1 MDYRD
6 RWELKDYL
14 IGKTLERRIRLFQ
27 IALILLLLGFLLNF
41 WYLQGVHGE
50 EYAHLAE
57 NNRLR
62 RLPSLPTRGTI
73 FDRGETALAATRP
86 SLDLI
91 LLREDA
97 ADLEAQLEHL
107 VPILQTS
114 YEELQ
119 ERVARG
125 KDQPAYEPL
134 VLREDVELEE
144 LARIEARREL
154 FPSLQVRETARRSY
168 VHGDL
173 FAHVIGYVGEV
184 GDAELA
190 RLGELR
196 PGDIVGKTGLERW
209 YDPGLRGLR
218 GWDLVAV
225 NNLGRRIGAAWVG
238 REPSHGEPL
247 ELTLDLRLQR
257 VLREALADEAGAG
270 IFMDPRTGE
279 VLALV
284 STPAFD
290 PNSFADGLTADA
302 WKSITEDPRRPLHD
316 RAIASYYAPGS
327 VFKVVM
333 AVAGLESGAVDPG
346 DVVHCRGSAR
356 LYNRDRLCWKRG
368 GHGNVDL
375 RRALAH
381 SCNVYFYLLGKQ
393 MGIGPINAY
402 GARFGLGQ
410 PTGIDLPGEVNGI
423 LPSRAWKREHLGE
436 PWYPG
441 DTISVAIGQGLL
453 AVTPAQMVTM
463 ISAVATGGAVV
474 TPHLVRG
481 DAGKSRRLDVKPT
494 TLAFVRGALSEAV
507 RSGTGRAA
515 SLEKVSVAG
524 KTGTAQVFRHS
535 AGVDSDDL
543 PKQERDHGW
552 FVGYA
557 PAEQPRIAFAVVV
570 EHGGHGGTSAAPVVR
585 KVLEVFFAE
594 EAEPPGAAGRR
605 ASRSPRDRR
614 DEEHRG
620 VHPPPAG

>member
-14 IGKTLERRIRLFQ
+14 IGQTLERRIRLFQ

-73 FDRGETALAATRP
+73 FDRGATALAATRP

-107 VPILQTS
+107 VPILDTS

-119 ERVARG
+119 ARVARG
-125 KDQPAYEPL
+125 KDQPAFEPL

-144 LARIEARREL
+144 LARIEARREM
-154 FPSLQVRETARRSY
+154 FPALQVRETARRSY

-209 YDPGLRGLR
+209 YDAGLRGLR

-238 REPSHGEPL
+238 HEPSHGEPL

-257 VLREALADEAGAG
+257 ALREALADEAGAG

-290 PNSFADGLTADA
+290 PNLFADGMTADA

-327 VFKVVM
+327 VFKIVM
-333 AVAGLESGAVDPG
+333 AVAGLETGAVEAG
-346 DVVHCRGSAR
+346 DIVQCGGSAR
-356 LYNRDRLCWKRG
+356 LYGRDRLCWKRG
-368 GHGNVDL
+368 GHGKVNL

-393 MGIGPINAY
+393 MGIGPIHAY
-402 GARFGLGQ
+402 GARFGLGE
-410 PTGIDLPGEVNGI
+410 PTGIDLPGEANGI

-453 AVTPAQMVTM
+453 AVTPAQIVTM
-463 ISAVATGGAVV
+463 ISAVATGGTVP

-481 DAGKSRRLDVKPT
+481 DAGAPGRLQVDPA
-494 TLAFVRGALSEAV
+494 TLAFVRGALGEAV

-515 SLEKVSVAG
+515 SLENVAVAG

-543 PKQERDHGW
+543 PKHERDHGW

-557 PAEQPRIAFAVVV
+557 PAEHPTIAFAVVV

-585 KVLEVFFAE
+585 KVLEVFFPGDR
-594 EAEPPGAAGRR
+594 EPAADTGRR
-605 ASRSPRDRR
+605 ASRPPSDRR
-614 DEEHRG
+614 DEGNRG
-620 VHPPPAG
+620 VRTPTAG

>member
-14 IGKTLERRIRLFQ
+14 IGQTLVRRIRLFQ
-27 IALILLLLGFLLNF
+27 IGVILLLLGFMLNF
-41 WYLQGVHGE
+41 WYLQGVQGE

-73 FDRGETALAATRP
+73 FDRRETALAATRP

-91 LLREDA
+91 VLPEDA
-97 ADLEAQLEHL
+97 VDLDAQLERL
-107 VPILQTS
+107 VPILDAP
-114 YEELQ
+114 YEELA
-119 ERVARG
+119 ERVDRG
-125 KDQPAYEPL
+125 TNRPAFEPV
-134 VLREDVELEE
+134 VLREDVKLAE

-190 RLGELR
+190 RADTLR
-196 PGDIVGKTGLERW
+196 LGDIVGKTGLERG
-209 YDPGLRGLR
+209 YDEWLRGER
-218 GWDLVAV
+218 GWDLVSV

-238 REPSHGEPL
+238 REPVHGEPL

-257 VLREALADEAGAG
+257 ELREALADESGAG
-270 IFMDPRTGE
+270 IFMDPWTGE

-284 STPAFD
+284 STPTFD
-290 PNSFADGLTADA
+290 PNLFADGMTPEA

-333 AVAGLESGAVDPG
+333 AVAGLETGTIKPD

-356 LYNRDRLCWKRG
+356 LYGRNRLCWKRG
-368 GHGNVDL
+368 GHGAVDL

-393 MGIGPINAY
+393 MGIEPIHEY
-402 GARFGLGQ
+402 GAKFHLGRT
-410 PTGIDLPGEVNGI
+410 TGIDLPGEAAGI
-423 LPSRAWKREHLGE
+423 LPSRDWKLEHLGE

-441 DTISVAIGQGLL
+441 DTISIAIGQGLL
-453 AVTPAQMVTM
+453 AVTPVQMATM
-463 ISAVATGGAVV
+463 ISAIATEGQVP
-474 TPHLVRG
+474 TPHLLRSNAVPSQSLGVSRSTIEIVRE
-481 DAGKSRRLDVKPT
+481 
-494 TLAFVRGALSEAV
+494 ALREAV
-507 RSGTGRAA
+507 ESGTGRAA
-515 SLEKVSVAG
+515 NLRDISVAG

-535 AGVDSDDL
+535 AGIDADEL
-543 PKQERDHGW
+543 PKEERDHAW

-557 PAEQPRIAFAVVV
+557 PAEDPKIAFAVVV
-570 EHGGHGGTSAAPVVR
+570 EHGGHGGTSAAPIAR
-585 KVLEVFFAE
+585 RVLEVFFAKDRPPAE
-594 EAEPPGAAGRR
+594 EGRR
-605 ASRSPRDRR
+605 AARSGRESRNGGPRVRT
-614 DEEHRG
+614 
-620 VHPPPAG
+620 PQAG